1 MIGFVTVVAVAALL
15 AAATRAWVGFVAV
28 VSSVSMT
35 PALPPGRLLLAWST
49 LRPGRLPTPTI
60 RRGDIVVVDSP
71 ELNRRIVKRVIG
83 RAGDHVVV
91 DATGVRLNGHRLDEP
106 YISGPGGPTGAY
118 DVPQGAVFLLGDN
131 RATRRTAE
139 PGRTPTCRWL
149 ASGAWYAAPL
159 APDEAKPARPPS
171 RPSERHSGATT
182 YGPISWRDLPVR
194 RERRVSAGVPAKA
207 AAAGHP

>member
-28 VSSVSMT
+28 VSSASMT

-131 RATRRTAE
+131 RAHSTDSRTWAN
-139 PGRTPTCRWL
+139 PYLPVARIRGVVR
-149 ASGAWYAAPL
+149 
-159 APDEAKPARPPS
+159 RPPCA
-171 RPSERHSGATT
+171 R
-182 YGPISWRDLPVR
+182 
-194 RERRVSAGVPAKA
+194 
-207 AAAGHP
+207 